1 MSTIAVTG
9 ATGNLGGLVIDH
21 LIASKVPAADVIPLV
36 RSAQKGEAFAARGM
50 APRVATYDDPE
61 GFARAIE
68 GVDKLVLIS
77 PPELDNAK
85 RLHQLHGAVM
95 AARGAGLEQLALVSL
110 ADPEERPFGL
120 EDVDLAIEYSIR
132 AAGIPFTFLRNSVY
146 LDELAGE
153 LAVAA
158 ATGELLS
165 ATDNHTMNWAPRG
178 DMAAAIASAVM
189 QDGHIGATYNL
200 VSPEPYTYDDL
211 AAQLSEATGRPVTH
225 RVAPDSE
232 VVAALIAGGM
242 GQEHAESMVR
252 DFQGAIAAGKCRTTG
267 DDIEHLSGRSG
278 RPTPHYLKALTER
291 HTPAH

>member
-1 MSTIAVTG
+1 MPTIAVTG
-9 ATGNLGGLVIDH
+9 ATGNLGGLVVEN

-36 RSAQKGEAFAARGM
+36 RSEQKAEPFAARGM
-50 APRVATYDDPE
+50 APRVASYDDPE
-61 GFARAIE
+61 GFARALA

-95 AARGAGLEQLALVSL
+95 AAHGAGLGQLALVSL
-110 ADPEERPFGL
+110 ADPEERPFNL
-120 EDVDLAIEYSIR
+120 EDVDLAIEHSIR

-165 ATDNHTMNWAPRG
+165 ATGSHTMNWAPRA
-178 DMAAAIASAVM
+178 DMAAAIASAVT

-211 AAQLSEATGRPVTH
+211 AARLSEATGRPVTH
-225 RVAPDSE
+225 RTAPAPE
-232 VVAALIAGGM
+232 IVAALTAGGM

-252 DFQGAIAAGKCRTTG
+252 DFQGAIATGKCRTTG
-267 DDIEHLSGRSG
+267 GDIERLSGRSG
-278 RPTPHYLKALTER
+278 RPTPQYLKALAER
-291 HTPAH
+291 HTAAH